1 MRNRLI
7 ARCLRGMAKVDFSS
21 AKNQTSEEGSQPPQG
36 KIGALARTCRIP
48 STRRSSKARGGSRAN
63 GAFGTRRSGP
73 QSDSTDCGPIYIN
86 GSGVFS
92 TTSDSPP
99 LIGPHLLSRAR
110 FGPASARK
118 RITQSLLLGCLL
130 GSLAGCG
137 GGGSSDNIPNIPDVP
152 PVTTSPAVPE
162 SETQWS
168 RFDPVNGLEINEAFM
183 DGFLAAI
190 KGPVDYPDTQQMLKR
205 WRRPPVIKYAP
216 SLARYSAV
224 AVEYLRFAVAELND
238 ALPPE
243 MEVKWGGAWNAP
255 LDSLSEE
262 DFEGL
267 IVVGIGDFSEILFLP
282 DGTALLGVSILI
294 PSNRA
299 TLDGGVIV
307 GVDPA
312 TTRLARQTDYEVF
325 VHEMIH
331 SLGLFG
337 HVPSGRYGPD
347 ELMDNRARLARS
359 VKPHN
364 YLSLVHHYDPN
375 YLGGWNG
382 DYELLRGD
390 TGDVGYEVWIMN
402 DTLAWPIYGFGQD
415 WTGTHPRELGGSASW
430 RGGLVGYTSGRR
442 FVEGTSALDYDF
454 HVDRLSA
461 NFTWDG
467 GGVANY
473 HRVETGALGTLYAE
487 DARGTMHG
495 LFMGDDHEYVSGSLD
510 RTDITA
516 AFGAERRQ

>member
-1 MRNRLI
+1 MRN
-7 ARCLRGMAKVDFSS
+7 KVRFQN
-21 AKNQTSEEGSQPPQG
+21 AKNQASEEGSQSSQG
-36 KIGALARTCRIP
+36 QSGTLARTCRIP

-73 QSDSTDCGPIYIN
+73 QSDSTDCGPPYIN
-86 GSGVFS
+86 GSGVFGRK
-92 TTSDSPP
+92 SDNPP
-99 LIGPHLLSRAR
+99 LIGPHLLSPAG
-110 FGPASARK
+110 FDPASARK
-118 RITQSLLLGCLL
+118 RITAFLLSFALVT
-130 GSLAGCG
+130 LAGCG
-137 GGGSSDNIPNIPDVP
+137 GGDGNVRPDTMQP
-152 PVTTSPAVPE
+152 PPQAELEPE
-162 SETQWS
+162 PTPEPEPTIQRS
-168 RFDPVNGLEINEAFM
+168 RFDPVNGLEVDEAFM
-183 DGFLAAI
+183 DGYLAAI
-190 KGPVDYPDTQQMLKR
+190 EGPVDYHDGPQRLNH
-205 WRRPPVIKYAP
+205 WSRPPVVKYAP
-216 SLARYSAV
+216 SLARYSPV

-262 DFEGL
+262 HFEGL
-267 IVVGIGDFSEILFLP
+267 IVIGIGDVSEILSVP
-282 DGTALLGVSILI
+282 PGTALGVAIPI

-312 TTRLARQTDYEVF
+312 TTRLARQSDYEVF

-331 SLGLFG
+331 AMGLLG

-347 ELMDNRARLARS
+347 ELMDNRARLIRS
-359 VKPHN
+359 VKEHH

-382 DYELLRGD
+382 DYEFLRGD
-390 TGDVGYEVWIMN
+390 TGDVGYEVWLMN
-402 DTLAWPIYGFGQD
+402 DALAWPIYGFGDRD
-415 WTGTHPRELGGSASW
+415 WTQAHPRELGGSASW
-430 RGGLVGYTSGRR
+430 RGGLVGYTSGQR

-454 HVDRLSA
+454 GADRLSA

-473 HRVETGALGTLYAE
+473 RRVETGALGTFYAE
-487 DARGTMHG
+487 DARGAMHG
-495 LFMGDDHEYVSGSLD
+495 LFLGDDHEYASGSLD

-516 AFGAERRQ
+516 AFGAERQ

>member
-1 MRNRLI
+1 MRNSILPLLI
-7 ARCLRGMAKVDFSS
+7 AGFF
-21 AKNQTSEEGSQPPQG
+21 T
-36 KIGALARTCRIP
+36 
-48 STRRSSKARGGSRAN
+48 
-63 GAFGTRRSGP
+63 
-73 QSDSTDCGPIYIN
+73 
-86 GSGVFS
+86 
-92 TTSDSPP
+92 
-99 LIGPHLLSRAR
+99 
-110 FGPASARK
+110 
-118 RITQSLLLGCLL
+118 
-130 GSLAGCG
+130 LAGCG
-137 GGGSSDNIPNIPDVP
+137 GGGAGNIRAESPPPMDAKPEPQPQTQPD
-152 PVTTSPAVPE
+152 
-162 SETQWS
+162 TQRS

-183 DGFLAAI
+183 DGYLAAI
-190 KGPVDYPDTQQMLKR
+190 EGPVDYPDTQQVLKH

-267 IVVGIGDFSEILFLP
+267 IVIGIGDVSEILSLP
-282 DGTALLGVSILI
+282 HGTALGVAIPI

-299 TLDGGVIV
+299 TLDGGVMV

-312 TTRLARQTDYEVF
+312 TTRLSQQSDYEVF
-325 VHEMIH
+325 VHEMVH
-331 SLGLFG
+331 ALGLLG

-347 ELMDNRARLARS
+347 ELMDNRARLVRR
-359 VKPHN
+359 VKEHH

-390 TGDVGYEVWIMN
+390 TGDVGYEVWLMN
-402 DTLAWPIYGFGQD
+402 DTLAWPIYGFGDRD
-415 WTGTHPRELGGSASW
+415 WTQAHPRGIGGSASW
-430 RGGLVGYTSGRR
+430 RGGLVGYTSGRH

-454 HVDRLSA
+454 GADRLSA

-473 HRVETGALGTLYAE
+473 HRVETGALGTFYAE
-487 DARGTMHG
+487 DAMGAMHG
-495 LFMGDDHEYVSGSLD
+495 LFLGDDYKYASGSLD

-516 AFGAERRQ
+516 AFGAERQ